1 MCMCRAVNQSPSKRP
16 PVRRSASSSV
26 MPHRHQLQE
35 LTPSR
40 LSPHAVH
47 GPSPAVMQDKLS
59 WENELL
65 QMQIASS
72 ALIKPLGDAASTSI
86 ADPQIIAEVTI
97 ARHREQSP
105 DLTAFAKAQSQS
117 ATHPAQEHWRDSEP
131 LEAVNLQETSAD
143 PSSQRL
149 LDATMQA
156 KNLRSTASPFFAAA
170 QRFTLLNNSTVTK
183 GPPPPLSIP
192 GGQDTQ
198 PICVGLALQRQTE
211 TAEVVI
217 PSPSFTSL
225 TSPILL
231 QHPFSVLPLS
241 PQTTAKG
248 FVAAD
253 SFKHEPGTTLLD
265 CTEPTPRH
273 SIDLDDSRLNRLAQL
288 LPNLPFPPNK
298 RVKRNLSCQLASL
311 SEGIDGGEDASRHG
325 SLPLHDHG
333 LATGPDEGAGSLRAA
348 LNQVPGHWKR
358 GTETA
363 NTLDCRCSQA
373 GDDLAFKPYCHDPN
387 MHSCNT
393 P

>member
-1 MCMCRAVNQSPSKRP
+1 MHTCVCRAMDQGPSKKP

-26 MPHRHQLQE
+26 MPHRRQE

-59 WENELL
+59 WESELL

-72 ALIKPLGDAASTSI
+72 ALIKPLGDAESTSI
-86 ADPQIIAEVTI
+86 ADPQIIAEV

-105 DLTAFAKAQSQS
+105 DLTAFVRAHSQS
-117 ATHPAQEHWRDSEP
+117 ATHPAQEQWRDSEP
-131 LEAVNLQETSAD
+131 LEAVQLQEASVD
-143 PSSQRL
+143 PSSRRSP
-149 LDATMQA
+149 DAAVQA
-156 KNLRSTASPFFAAA
+156 QNSRSTASPFFAAA
-170 QRFTLLNNSTVTK
+170 QRFTLLINSTVTK
-183 GPPPPLSIP
+183 APPPPLSIP
-192 GGQDTQ
+192 GGHDTQ

-211 TAEVVI
+211 SAEVVI
-217 PSPSFTSL
+217 PSPSFTNL

-231 QHPFSVLPLS
+231 EHPFSVLPLS

-248 FVAAD
+248 FVTAD

-265 CTEPTPRH
+265 CTEPTPSH
-273 SIDLDDSRLNRLAQL
+273 SIDLDDSRLKNRLAQL
-288 LPNLPFPPNK
+288 LPDLPFPPSK

-325 SLPLHDHG
+325 SLHDQG
-333 LATGPDEGAGSLRAA
+333 LTNGPDESAGSLRAA
-348 LNQVPGHWKR
+348 LNQVPGHWER
-358 GTETA
+358 GLQSA
-363 NTLDCRCSQA
+363 NTLDCRCSQG
-373 GDDLAFKPYCHDPN
+373 GDDLAIKQHCYNP
-387 MHSCNT
+387 NT